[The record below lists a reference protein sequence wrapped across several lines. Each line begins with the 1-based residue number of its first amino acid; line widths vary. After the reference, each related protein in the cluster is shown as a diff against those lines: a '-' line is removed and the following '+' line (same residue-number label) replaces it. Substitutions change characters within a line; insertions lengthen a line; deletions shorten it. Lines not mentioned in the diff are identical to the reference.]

1 MRSITRVLL
10 IAFMVALLPVRGWI
24 GDAMAVEMA
33 ADAANA
39 TKYVAQE
46 RHSTPASGSIASKNA
61 PQARSD
67 CAGHGSMAQADNPQA
82 ASTQATDAC
91 QGCSACQVCHTLA
104 LAVVSAGTE
113 PTDWAQAVPSMAKR
127 HFSSADSARGFKPPI
142 S

>member
-33 ADAANA
+33 AGAMSA
-39 TKYVAQE
+39 TKNIAQE

-61 PQARSD
+61 PQAHSD
-67 CAGHGSMAQADNPQA
+67 CAGHGSMANSDSSQT

-91 QGCSACQVCHTLA
+91 QGCSACQVCHTVA